1 MAAVW
6 ECLLM
11 KRLASRQLQ
20 TPESG
25 EQQEGLEKLTATS
38 RFLGIQRACCVV

>member
-6 ECLLM
+6 EWSL
-11 KRLASRQLQ
+11 KQRLTSQQWQ

-25 EQQEGLEKLTATS
+25 EQQEGSEKSTKTS
-38 RFLGIQRACCVV
+38 RFFHIQEA